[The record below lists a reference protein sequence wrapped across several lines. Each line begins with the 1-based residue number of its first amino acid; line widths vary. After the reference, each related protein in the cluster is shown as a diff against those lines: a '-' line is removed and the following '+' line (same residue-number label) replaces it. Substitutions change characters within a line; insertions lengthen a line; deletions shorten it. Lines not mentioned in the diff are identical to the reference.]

1 MATHRKTARKQP
13 LRGRYYVYP
22 TGTAIRRTWG
32 LFKGKARPVYI
43 LRRHT
48 LKLMYYP
55 GGNPDQKIMDL
66 NWDWIDGTGQAGIG
80 ELRIE
85 ETIGGYDNLRVI
97 FFVAARALKG
107 EPLPRI
113 WIMSAFQKKT
123 ERFSANELRAFTAG
137 KKLIIK
143 RFYADDG

>member
-1 MATHRKTARKQP
+1 M
-13 LRGRYYVYP
+13 
-22 TGTAIRRTWG
+22 
-32 LFKGKARPVYI
+32 
-43 LRRHT
+43 
-48 LKLMYYP
+48 
-55 GGNPDQKIMDL
+55 
-66 NWDWIDGTGQAGIG
+66 
-80 ELRIE
+80 RIE